1 MRIHSFAVATA
12 AVLAFATSAQAETL
26 GEVGADYSRHS
37 VDVLGANGDLDAFQ
51 AAGSVHFG
59 EELGGQI
66 DGSFVRYDGGAGGD
80 VTAFSG
86 TGHFK
91 WNSDDQML
99 GLFAGAQN
107 SDDATLWGVGVEGK
121 TTYGPGSLY
130 FQFGYGQADDLNNVD
145 FWALRAEGRMFV
157 NDNLRLGLNGGY
169 TIGKA
174 PGPDLDMW
182 NLGADVEFQP
192 TSMPFSV
199 FAGYERGEVK
209 DFDLSSDT
217 FRIGARFTFGGT
229 LRERDAA
236 GVGQGA
242 VTNLFGGAL
251 GSTVLAAAGE
261 AF

>member
-1 MRIHSFAVATA
+1 
-12 AVLAFATSAQAETL
+12 
-26 GEVGADYSRHS
+26 
-37 VDVLGANGDLDAFQ
+37 
-51 AAGSVHFG
+51 
-59 EELGGQI
+59 
-66 DGSFVRYDGGAGGD
+66 
-80 VTAFSG
+80 
-86 TGHFK
+86 
-91 WNSDDQML
+91 
-99 GLFAGAQN
+99 
-107 SDDATLWGVGVEGK
+107 
-121 TTYGPGSLY
+121 
-130 FQFGYGQADDLNNVD
+130 
-145 FWALRAEGRMFV
+145 
-157 NDNLRLGLNGGY
+157 
-169 TIGKA
+169 
-174 PGPDLDMW
+174 MW